1 MVKVNVEEAIDDK
14 VYITWEEIRK
24 AIKRVQEMR
33 KNGENVIL
41 DLTERSTKRAVG
53 IGLFNEEE
61 LEDYLSRGVRRYM
74 MYQQPDSEEPLPT
87 TVRAI
92 IIDATDYDRL

>member
-1 MVKVNVEEAIDDK
+1 MNVEEAIDGK
-14 VYITWEEIRK
+14 VYTTWEEIRE
-24 AIKRVQEMR
+24 AVKRVEEMR
-33 KNGENVIL
+33 KNGENVLL

-61 LEDYLSRGVRRYM
+61 LEDYLSCVPRRSM
-74 MYQQPDSEEPLPT
+74 MYQHPDSEEPLPT

-92 IIDATDYDRL
+92 IVDATDYERL